1 MQSKQQTGVTMIE
14 LMIVVAIAGILAAI
28 AAPSFSSL
36 INSTRLN
43 STMTQLTSDLNR
55 ARGEAIKRNQ
65 RVLVCVRD
73 TDTACGAGV
82 DWRNGWLVCYDANQ
96 DGVCDAAPV
105 DGSNPNPIVVRPA
118 INANLT
124 LIGSAAFV
132 RFNASG
138 TQGASGAPAA
148 TLTLNGTWAGAT
160 AVTANVAATGNISKT
175 P

>member
-28 AAPSFSSL
+28 AAPSLSSL

-65 RVLVCVRD
+65 RVLVCVRN
-73 TDTACGAGV
+73 TDAACGAGTN
-82 DWRNGWLVCYDANQ
+82 WQNGWLVCYDENQ
-96 DGVCDAAPV
+96 DGACDATSAT
-105 DGSNPNPIVVRPA
+105 NPNPIVVHPA
-118 INANLT
+118 INSNLT
-124 LIGSAAFV
+124 LTGSAAFV

-160 AVTANVAATGNISKT
+160 AVTANIAATGNISKT